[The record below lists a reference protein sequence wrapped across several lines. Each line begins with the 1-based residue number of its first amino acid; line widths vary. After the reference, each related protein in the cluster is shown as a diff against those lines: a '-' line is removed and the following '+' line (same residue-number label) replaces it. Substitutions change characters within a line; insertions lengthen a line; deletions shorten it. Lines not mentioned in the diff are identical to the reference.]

1 MTAAISKASFTDR
14 ERLADIFISHIDNH
28 REYISHGEV
37 QMGVGYVRT
46 GKDGLT
52 EVIPTENG
60 REMWLKYIDEK
71 LSSPEAAIVLKATI
85 GTEIAGFCVADIEE
99 DGADPFGMVCDILV
113 LDSHRGKGIGS
124 ALLNQAL
131 DWLRSK
137 NVNGIYLESGKDNH
151 AAHEFFR
158 HKGFSKV
165 SEIFKLGI

>member
-1 MTAAISKASFTDR
+1 MTATISQASSADR

-37 QMGVGYVRT
+37 QMGVGCVRT
-46 GKDGLT
+46 GEDGHT
-52 EVIPTENG
+52 ETVPAADA
-60 REMWLKYIDEK
+60 RRMWLKYIDEK
-71 LSSPEAAIVLKATI
+71 LSSPDIAVVLKAVE
-85 GTEIAGFCVADIEE
+85 GTEIVGFCVADIEE
-99 DGADPFGMVCDILV
+99 DGADPFGMVCDIIV

-124 ALLNQAL
+124 ALLAEAL

-151 AAHEFFR
+151 KAHEFFR

-165 SEIFKLGI
+165 SEIFKLG